1 MTHPPA
7 APMNRRGFLQFVG
20 AVSAATAFAG
30 SLAACS
36 GPASTGSA
44 APAAAGD
51 TIEAGISYA
60 LSTGFDPMTSSGAT
74 PVAANMHVFEALFD
88 LDPVTRESY
97 AALAAGDLEKVDDTT
112 YRVVLR
118 EGATF
123 HDGSAVTAEDV
134 AFSFRR
140 VMEPANASLMVQ
152 FIPFVEGVT
161 AADGKTVEIKLKY
174 AFPLLKERLAVVKI
188 VPKALVEK
196 DKTAF
201 DARPVGSGPYR
212 LVEATKE
219 DKIVFE
225 RWDKYNGTRP
235 AKVKN
240 MVWRLL
246 SDSSARVTAL
256 ESGRVAAI
264 EDVPY
269 IDVQKVGQKHKLEAA
284 QSFGLLFLMFNC
296 AEKPFDDRRVRQA
309 LHYAIDT
316 DKVIKT
322 AMLGNATAA
331 TGYVQETHPA
341 YARAATVYGYD
352 PDRARA
358 LLKEAGVSGLNV
370 TMVTTD
376 TGWVKDAV
384 PVIKEGWD
392 AVGVTTALDIGQSG
406 GQYTNKID
414 PGKFQIL
421 VAPATRRSSATTW
434 TCCSAG
440 SSTDSGRR
448 SGSAGRAPRR
458 PGGSCDCSTG
468 RPGARTRPSRRSC
481 GPRRSTSSPRR
492 RRSTRSCTAS
502 CPPPGTTRSSPA
514 SGPSPRRACRSSTS
528 ASPDPPATRK
538 SPCSRSYDWPPDG
551 W

>member
-1 MTHPPA
+1 MTHPTA
-7 APMNRRGFLQFVG
+7 VSLDRRGFLRFVG
-20 AVSAATAFAG
+20 AAGAAAAFTG

-44 APAAAGD
+44 APAAAD

-88 LDPVTRESY
+88 LDPVSRESY
-97 AALAAGDLEKVDDTT
+97 AALAAGELEKAGETT
-112 YRVVLR
+112 YRVALR

-123 HDGSAVTAEDV
+123 HDGSPVTADDV
-134 AFSFRR
+134 VFSFRR
-140 VMEPANASLMVQ
+140 VMDPANASLMVQ
-152 FIPFVEGVT
+152 FIPFVESV
-161 AADGKTVEIKLKY
+161 AATGPKSVEIKLKY

-196 DKTAF
+196 DGTAF

-225 RWDKYNGTRP
+225 RWDEYNGTRP
-235 AKVKN
+235 AKAKN

-246 SDSSARVTAL
+246 SDPSARVTAL
-256 ESGRVAAI
+256 ESGRVAVI

-269 IDVQKVGQKHKLEAA
+269 IDVEKVARKSTLEAA

-296 AEKPFDDRRVRQA
+296 AEKPFDDKRVRQA

-316 DKVIKT
+316 EKLIRT
-322 AMLGNATAA
+322 AMLGNAAAA
-331 TGYVQETHPA
+331 TGYVQQTHPA
-341 YARAATVYGYD
+341 YAEAATVYGYD
-352 PDRARA
+352 PEKAKA
-358 LLKEAGVSGLNV
+358 LLKEAGVSGLKV

-376 TGWVKDAV
+376 AGWVKDAV

-392 AVGVTTALDIGQSG
+392 AAGVETTLDIGQSG

-414 PGKFQIL
+414 PGKFQVL
-421 VAPATRRSSATTW
+421 VAPGDPSVFGNDMDLLLRWFFDGLWPEKRFRWNGTAEAEKVLELLDAAAKTDDAAEQKRLWAEAVDIIAEEAPLYPILHRKLPTAWNEKKLTGFRPVPTTGL
-434 TCCSAG
+434 SFLDVGLA
-440 SSTDSGRR
+440 
-448 SGSAGRAPRR
+448 
-458 PGGSCDCSTG
+458 
-468 RPGARTRPSRRSC
+468 
-481 GPRRSTSSPRR
+481 
-492 RRSTRSCTAS
+492 
-502 CPPPGTTRSSPA
+502 
-514 SGPSPRRACRSSTS
+514 
-528 ASPDPPATRK
+528 
-538 SPCSRSYDWPPDG
+538 
-551 W
+551 

>member
-1 MTHPPA
+1 MD
-7 APMNRRGFLQFVG
+7 RRGFLRFAG
-20 AVSAATAFAG
+20 AMSAAAAVTA

-36 GPASTGSA
+36 GPASTGGA

-88 LDPVTRESY
+88 LDPVTREPY
-97 AALAAGDLEKVDDTT
+97 AALAAGELQEVDDTT
-112 YRVVLR
+112 YRIALR

-123 HDGSAVTAEDV
+123 HDGSAVTADDV
-134 AFSFRR
+134 VFSFQR
-140 VMEPANASLMVQ
+140 VMDPANASLMVQ
-152 FIPFVEGVT
+152 FVPFVEKVT
-161 AADGKTVEIKLKY
+161 ATDPENVEIKLKH

-188 VPKALVEK
+188 VPKAIVEK

-235 AKVKN
+235 AKAKS

-246 SDSSARVTAL
+246 SDASARVTAL
-256 ESGRVAAI
+256 ESGRVAVI

-269 IDVQKVGQKHKLEAA
+269 IDVQKVAQKSKMEAA

-296 AEKPFDDRRVRQA
+296 AAKPFDDKRVRQA

-316 DKVIKT
+316 DKVIGT
-322 AMLGNATAA
+322 AMLGNAAAA
-331 TGYVQETHPA
+331 TGYVQSTHPA
-341 YARAATVYGYD
+341 YAEASTVYGYD
-352 PDRARA
+352 PDKARA

-376 TGWVKDAV
+376 AGWVKDAV
-384 PVIKEGWD
+384 PVIKENWD
-392 AVGVTTALDIGQSG
+392 AVGVTTTLDIGQSG

-414 PGKFQIL
+414 PGAFQVL
-421 VAPATRRSSATTW
+421 VAPGDPSVFGNDMDLLLRWFFDGIWPEKRFRWSGTDEAKKVLELLDEAVRTDDAAEQRKLWAQAVDLIAEEAPLYPILHRKLPTAWNEKRLTGFRPIPTTGL
-434 TCCSAG
+434 SFL
-440 SSTDSGRR
+440 DV
-448 SGSAGRAPRR
+448 
-458 PGGSCDCSTG
+458 
-468 RPGARTRPSRRSC
+468 
-481 GPRRSTSSPRR
+481 GP
-492 RRSTRSCTAS
+492 A
-502 CPPPGTTRSSPA
+502 
-514 SGPSPRRACRSSTS
+514 
-528 ASPDPPATRK
+528 
-538 SPCSRSYDWPPDG
+538 
-551 W
+551 

>member
-1 MTHPPA
+1 MTHLSA

-20 AVSAATAFAG
+20 AVSAATAFTG

-36 GPASTGSA
+36 GPASTTGP
-44 APAAAGD
+44 APAAGAD

-88 LDPVTRESY
+88 LDPATRESY
-97 AALAAGDLEKVDDTT
+97 AALAARDLEKVDDTT
-112 YRVVLR
+112 YKVALR
-118 EGATF
+118 DGATF
-123 HDGSAVTAEDV
+123 HDGSAVTAGDV
-134 AFSFRR
+134 AFSFQR
-140 VMEPANASLMVQ
+140 VMDPANASLMVQ
-152 FIPFVEGVT
+152 FIPFVESVT
-161 AADGKTVEIKLKY
+161 AADAKTVEIKLKY

-201 DARPVGSGPYR
+201 DAKPVGSGPYR

-240 MVWRLL
+240 MIWRLL

-296 AEKPFDDRRVRQA
+296 AEKPFDDKRVRQA

-316 DKVIKT
+316 DKVIQT
-322 AMLGNATAA
+322 AMLGNAAAA

-341 YARAATVYGYD
+341 YAKASTVYGYD
-352 PDRARA
+352 PDKAKA

-392 AVGVTTALDIGQSG
+392 AVGVTTTLDIGQSG
-406 GQYTNKID
+406 GQYTNKVD

-421 VAPATRRSSATTW
+421 VAPGDPSVFGNDMDLLLRWFFDGLWPQKRFRWDGTKEAGKVLGLLDRAAKAGDAAEQKKLWAEAVDVIAEEAPLYPILHRKLPTAWNDKKLTGFRPIPTTGL
-434 TCCSAG
+434 SFLDVGLA
-440 SSTDSGRR
+440 
-448 SGSAGRAPRR
+448 
-458 PGGSCDCSTG
+458 
-468 RPGARTRPSRRSC
+468 
-481 GPRRSTSSPRR
+481 
-492 RRSTRSCTAS
+492 
-502 CPPPGTTRSSPA
+502 
-514 SGPSPRRACRSSTS
+514 
-528 ASPDPPATRK
+528 
-538 SPCSRSYDWPPDG
+538 
-551 W
+551 